1 MGNLQKIKVTVKIDG
16 ASNIFKIAPESDLN
30 KLKKKIEKR
39 TNIPVDDQELYN
51 YKGEPLQDSLTLKSL
66 ENISENELYLYK
78 KSELFE
84 IKVSEKRNNYSHN
97 EDEYFMIKVHENME
111 IHFIEMIYNSQ
122 FKHSCNDSLI
132 FNNINL
138 QSSRLV
144 KDYDIKKGSHLIYYG
159 SYSFRKG

>member
-1 MGNLQKIKVTVKIDG
+1 MGNLQKIKVIVKIDG

-84 IKVSEKRNNYSHN
+84 IKISERTNNYSYN
-97 EDEYFMIKVHENME
+97 EDEYFTIKVHENME
-111 IHFIEMIYNSQ
+111 IHFIEMIYNNQ
-122 FKHSCNDSLI
+122 YKNYCEDSLI
-132 FNNINL
+132 FNNIDL
-138 QSSRLV
+138 QSSKLV
-144 KDYDIKKGSHLIYYG
+144 KDYDIKKGSHLVNYY